1 MIIVIVSG
9 TTRESRG
16 TAYVIFEDVFDAKA
30 AVEHLSGFNIQN
42 RYLIV
47 LYHSQNKQNKT
58 AMNRINNANS
68 SNSSIEKREQQLRDL
83 QAKHGID
90 RDEL

>member
-1 MIIVIVSG
+1 MW
-9 TTRESRG
+9 
-16 TAYVIFEDVFDAKA
+16 DAKT

-47 LYHSQNKQNKT
+47 LYHQQGKAT
-58 AMNRINNANS
+58 
-68 SNSSIEKREQQLRDL
+68 KRQDLDRRERELREM

-90 RDEL
+90 RDAL

>member
-1 MIIVIVSG
+1 M
-9 TTRESRG
+9 
-16 TAYVIFEDVFDAKA
+16 YEDLWDAKNA
-30 AVEHLSGFNIQN
+30 LEHLSGFNIQN

-47 LYHSQNKQNKT
+47 LYHQQEKQ
-58 AMNRINNANS
+58 AR
-68 SNSSIEKREQQLRDL
+68 REDLERRERDLRDL